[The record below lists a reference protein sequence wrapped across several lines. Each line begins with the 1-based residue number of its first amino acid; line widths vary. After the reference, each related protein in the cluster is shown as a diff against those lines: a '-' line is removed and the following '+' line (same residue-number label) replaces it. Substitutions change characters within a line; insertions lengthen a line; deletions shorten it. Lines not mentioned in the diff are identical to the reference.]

1 MTDEPEQ
8 KKAGRPAH
16 EFTDEQKDQIERL
29 AEIQCSN
36 KEIAYIMGCSVDT
49 LRRHY
54 TDHVEL
60 GKTNGKIK
68 LRRAQWRNAID
79 DNNTTMQIWLG
90 KNYLGQAES
99 PINTEDNQIL
109 PWDSN

>member
-1 MTDEPEQ
+1 MTEETE

-16 EFTDEQKDQIERL
+16 EFTDEQKHQIERL

-54 TDHVEL
+54 SDHVEF
-60 GKTNGKIK
+60 GKAEGKIK
-68 LRRAQWRNAID
+68 LRRAQWRNAIEE
-79 DNNTTMQIWLG
+79 NNTTMQIWLG
-90 KNYLGQAES
+90 KNYLEQADQ
-99 PINTEDNQIL
+99 PINNDDNQIL
-109 PWDSN
+109 PWDTE